1 MFILFAILLFSLVI
15 FVHELGHFVAAK
27 LSGVQ
32 VNEFAMFMGPA
43 LVKWKRGETQYSIRC
58 IPLGGYCAMEGE
70 NEDSDNPR
78 SFQKAA
84 RWKRLIILVAGC
96 FMNFVVALLL
106 MVIVYL
112 PVKEN
117 VVPVIS
123 SFESYA
129 TIDGEKGLQ
138 VGDEIVSLDGE
149 RIYVRG
155 DISQI
160 LAMNPGDTHDVV
172 VKRNGKTVA
181 LNDFLMETH
190 PVTLEDGTTAQMY
203 GMIFSVKKMNFLDRV
218 DLGWRQFLNSGR
230 LVRMSLQMLLS
241 GKAGVKD
248 LSGPVGIVSM
258 MSQTAEQSESALDA
272 VLNLLFFGAFLST
285 NLGIFNL
292 LPIPALDGGRTFAL
306 LLITAIERI
315 TKKKINPK
323 YEAYIHGAGMVLLM
337 ALLIFVVFK
346 DIFVIF
352 KG

>member
-1 MFILFAILLFSLVI
+1 MTILFAILLFSLVI

-78 SFQKAA
+78 SFQKAVW
-84 RWKRLIILVAGC
+84 WKRLIILVAGC

-112 PVKEN
+112 PVKEA

-129 TIDGEKGLQ
+129 TINGDNGLE
-138 VGDEIVSLDGE
+138 VGDEFVSLDGE

-172 VKRNGKTVA
+172 VKRNGKHVK
-181 LNDFLMETH
+181 LDDFLMQTH
-190 PVTLEDGTTAQMY
+190 PVTLEDGSTAQMY
-203 GMIFSVKKMNFLDRV
+203 GMIFSVKKMDFLDRV
-218 DLGWRQFLNSGR
+218 NLGWRQFLNSGR

-258 MSQTAEQSESALDA
+258 MSQTAAESESTLDA
-272 VLNLLFFGAFLST
+272 ALNLLFFGAFLST

-306 LLITAIERI
+306 LIITAIEKI
-315 TKKKINPK
+315 TKKKVNPK
-323 YEAYIHGAGMVLLM
+323 YEAYIHGVGMVLLM
-337 ALLIFVVFK
+337 ALLLFVVFK

>member
-1 MFILFAILLFSLVI
+1 MFILFAVLLFSLVI

-84 RWKRLIILVAGC
+84 WWKRLIILVAGC

-112 PVKEN
+112 PVKET

-129 TIDGEKGLQ
+129 TIDGENGLQ

-172 VKRNGKTVA
+172 VKRNGETVA

-203 GMIFSVKKMNFLDRV
+203 GMIFSVKKMNLLDRV

-315 TKKKINPK
+315 TKKKVNPK
-323 YEAYIHGAGMVLLM
+323 YEAYIHSAGMVLLM

>member
-1 MFILFAILLFSLVI
+1 MFILFAVLLFSLVI

-84 RWKRLIILVAGC
+84 WWKRLIILVAGC

-112 PVKEN
+112 PVKET

-129 TIDGEKGLQ
+129 TIDGENGLQ

-172 VKRNGKTVA
+172 VKRNGETVA

-203 GMIFSVKKMNFLDRV
+203 GMIFSVKKMDLLDRV
-218 DLGWRQFLNSGR
+218 NLGWRQFLNSGR

-306 LLITAIERI
+306 LLITTIEGI
-315 TKKKINPK
+315 TKKKVNPK
-323 YEAYIHGAGMVLLM
+323 YEAYIHGIGMVLLM
-337 ALLIFVVFK
+337 ALLVFVVFK